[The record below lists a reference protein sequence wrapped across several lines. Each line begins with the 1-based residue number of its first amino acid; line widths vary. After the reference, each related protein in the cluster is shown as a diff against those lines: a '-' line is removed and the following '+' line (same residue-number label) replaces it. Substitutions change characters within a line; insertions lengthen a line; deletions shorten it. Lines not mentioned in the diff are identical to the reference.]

1 MSGVPVQ
8 FEIFSDLERGRR
20 EGSREDDRPVLDLL
34 LDLAPGSKETDTL
47 TLPVLREGEQYRF
60 HFDMARCIGCRSCE
74 VACNEQNDNPSHVRW
89 RRVGEIEGGSYP
101 HVRRFN
107 LSMSCNHCLEP
118 SCMEGCPTDA
128 YTKLASGIVA
138 HDAEACIGCQYCTWS
153 CPYGVPQFHPE
164 RRVVTKCH
172 LCAERLAEGDL
183 PACVQAC
190 PTRAIEVEA
199 VNVAEWRRSMTG
211 ADAPGVP
218 AADLTL
224 STTRITLPEDLP
236 ENFGKL
242 DFRRIRPEAP
252 HWPLV
257 FLLVLTQWSVGLF
270 GIGLIF
276 VLGGDALAGASGAAT
291 LGAAAIGLV
300 ALGASILHL
309 GKPLGALRA
318 LRAWK
323 RSWLSR
329 EALFFL
335 VFSGPCA
342 AIIAAALFPGLRE
355 TGRTVLA
362 GLAFL
367 SGAAGVVSSAGI
379 YLLPARPA
387 WNTWRT
393 PAQFVLTALHLAA
406 HSGLF
411 ILLAP
416 SGEPASGAG
425 TEWALSLAI
434 AAAITA
440 LLQALVPFSLAARG
454 FASDEPPLR
463 GAAILLT
470 RPLGRL
476 LWTRTAAL
484 GTSGLAS
491 ILAAFDADAGRAGG
505 LALLGLVLA
514 ATAEIAGRYLFFVAV
529 VPRNMPGHFFS
540 RASGGH

>member
-1 MSGVPVQ
+1 MSGVPIQ
-8 FEIFSDLERGRR
+8 LENFSDLEQG
-20 EGSREDDRPVLDLL
+20 GREDDRPVLDRLN
-34 LDLAPGSKETDTL
+34 DFTPGSKETDTL
-47 TLPVLREGEQYRF
+47 TLPVLREGEHYRF

-101 HVRRFN
+101 HVQRFN

-128 YTKLASGIVA
+128 YTKLENGIVA
-138 HDAEACIGCQYCTWS
+138 HDEEACIGCQYCTWS
-153 CPYGVPQFHPE
+153 CPYGVPQYHPE

-224 STTRITLPEDLP
+224 STTRITLPEGLP
-236 ENFGKL
+236 ADMGKL
-242 DFRRIRPEAP
+242 DFRQIRPEAP

-257 FLLVLTQWSVGLF
+257 FLLVLSQWSVGLF
-270 GIGLIF
+270 SLSLL
-276 VLGGDALAGASGAAT
+276 LGFGSGAPVEAAAAAAI
-291 LGAAAIGLV
+291 GAAAIGLA
-300 ALGASILHL
+300 ALGASAFHL
-309 GKPLGALRA
+309 GKPLGALKA
-318 LRAWK
+318 LRAWR

-329 EALFFL
+329 EALCFL
-335 VFSGPCA
+335 VFGGLCFA
-342 AIIAAALFPGLRE
+342 VVVAVLIPGLAG
-355 TGRTVLA
+355 TATTVLA

-393 PAQFVLTALHLAA
+393 PAQFALTALHLAA
-406 HSGLF
+406 HTGLF

-416 SGEPASGAG
+416 SGGPANATGAG
-425 TEWALSLAI
+425 WALPLAV
-434 AAAITA
+434 AAAIGA
-440 LLQALVPFSLAARG
+440 VLQALIPFSLAARG
-454 FASDEPPLR
+454 FTSDEPPLR

-470 RPLGRL
+470 RRLGRL
-476 LWTRTAAL
+476 LWGRTAAL
-484 GTSGLAS
+484 GASGLAS
-491 ILAAFDADAGRAGG
+491 ILAAFDGNAGRAAS
-505 LALLGLVLA
+505 LALLGLVLGVA
-514 ATAEIAGRYLFFVAV
+514 AEIAGRYLFFVAV

-540 RASGGH
+540 QAGGGH